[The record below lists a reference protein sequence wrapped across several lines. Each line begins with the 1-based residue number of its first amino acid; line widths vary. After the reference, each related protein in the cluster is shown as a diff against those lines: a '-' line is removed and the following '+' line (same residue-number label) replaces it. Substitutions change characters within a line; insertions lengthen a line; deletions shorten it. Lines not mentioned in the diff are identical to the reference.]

1 MSIYDNLANSDYV
14 DAGAF
19 KAQLQQL
26 GNVQESVESK
36 ELSPTKMAHGEDSYL
51 RQKLIQE
58 QNPMDHENEEDQS
71 PAKQA
76 SQDRIQFQK
85 QVAGRHSINDDLLD
99 DDLPGQAYD
108 NKDLNSLVQQ
118 RNKMIFDDN
127 LEMSERKY
135 MNPAPN
141 MPKPDSNYED
151 SKLNKY
157 ESKPELVHQQPY
169 EMHVD
174 EK

>member
-1 MSIYDNLANSDYV
+1 M
-14 DAGAF
+14 
-19 KAQLQQL
+19 
-26 GNVQESVESK
+26 
-36 ELSPTKMAHGEDSYL
+36 
-51 RQKLIQE
+51 
-58 QNPMDHENEEDQS
+58 
-71 PAKQA
+71 
-76 SQDRIQFQK
+76 
-85 QVAGRHSINDDLLD
+85 AGRHSINDDLLD

-135 MNPAPN
+135 MNPAPI

-157 ESKPELVHQQPY
+157 ESKPELVH
-169 EMHVD
+169 
-174 EK
+174 